1 MNRFLYKLERKLGRY
16 AVPNLTTVL
25 IGCFIAGYII
35 SAINSS
41 MIGFMYLDPMYI
53 LKGQVWRIFT
63 WIVVPPSSFDI
74 FTLIMLLFYFS
85 IGRTLERTWGD
96 FRYNLFILGGML
108 ISVITS
114 FIMYGI
120 LRAVYN
126 TPVSF
131 GGAFSTY
138 YICMSLF
145 LAYAMTYPNMQVL
158 LMFVIPIRVK
168 WLGIIYGVYI
178 VYDVF
183 QYIRG
188 FIASGN
194 PGYIIMVVAILA
206 SVANFLIFFFTT
218 RNYRKIDPRE
228 IRRKQQF
235 KRSYEAG
242 IRENKA
248 RKNGMGNSPFGG
260 SSSGTPFGGTS
271 NESGPYAGAG
281 YPTHPVRH
289 VQDTVQDGFDA
300 NGRPVYRPTATRHR
314 CVICGRTEV
323 TDPDLTFRYCS
334 KCTGGKEYC
343 QDHLFTH
350 EHS

>member
-1 MNRFLYKLERKLGRY
+1 MNRFLYKLERKLGKY

-25 IGCFIAGYII
+25 IGCFIAGYVI

-41 MIGFMYLDPMYI
+41 MLGYMYLDPMYI

-63 WIVVPPSSFDI
+63 WIVVPPSSLDI
-74 FTLIMLLFYFS
+74 FTLIMLFFYFS
-85 IGRTLERTWGD
+85 IGKTLERTWGD
-96 FRYNLFILGGML
+96 FRYNFYIFGGML
-108 ISVITS
+108 ISLITA
-114 FIMYGI
+114 FATYGI

-158 LMFVIPIRVK
+158 LMFVIPIKVK

-188 FIASGN
+188 FASTGN
-194 PGYIIMVVAILA
+194 PGYLVMVVAILA
-206 SVANFLIFFFTT
+206 SIANFLIFFLST
-218 RNYRKIDPRE
+218 RNYRRIDPRE

-235 KRSYEAG
+235 KRAYDAG
-242 IRENKA
+242 LKQNRN
-248 RKNGMGNSPFGG
+248 RRNDGGVNGGFGG
-260 SSSGTPFGGTS
+260 AS
-271 NESGPYAGAG
+271 
-281 YPTHPVRH
+281 YPSHPVRH
-289 VQDTVQDGFDA
+289 VQDTMQTGYDA
-300 NGRPVYRPTATRHR
+300 NGHPIYRAAPTRHR

-323 TDPDLTFRYCS
+323 TDPDLTFRFCS